1 VSSPTPAPTRSL
13 RRDEAEQRA
22 ALLRTHSYAVDLDLT
37 RGDDEF
43 GSVSTVRFSSGAGET
58 FVDVHALSVGAA
70 HLDGVPLDL
79 GTLQD
84 GRLPLRLDAG
94 EHELVVGATMA
105 YRRDGEGLHRAIDP
119 ADGAPYLYLMCFMD
133 AAPSAF
139 ACFDQPDLK
148 ATWDV
153 TVTAPA
159 AWTVRGNGVAV
170 REGADHDAARW
181 RLERTQPL
189 PTYLVTLVAGGW
201 YVLESE
207 HDGIALGLSARRSLA
222 PDLDREADEL
232 WTLTRQSFDE
242 LHRLFGIRYPF
253 GQYHQAF
260 VPEFNAGAMENA
272 GCVLFRDPMVFSS
285 RVNRD
290 QRLGRASTIAH
301 EMAHQWFGN
310 LVTPRWW
317 DDLWLNESFAE
328 YAGTRVTADAT
339 QYGDAWTNESYVRR
353 PWGLGADRRPTTHPV
368 AGEPGTAAPDAAT
381 ALGDFDGISYAKGA
395 AVLRQLASRDDGVF
409 WAGVSDHMRTHAF
422 SNATLADLVGA
433 WERAGAGDLSGFVA
447 GWLRTAGPDT
457 LTFDRPAGVVRCRP
471 HSPDGARREHA
482 VEVAVGPDWE
492 RLPLVV
498 AGDEAALSV
507 PDGAAV
513 VVDAGEDTWAL
524 TVPDPVTLEAL
535 PTLLG
540 STDRTLRATVWGQVR
555 SGFGEAAVDPAVV
568 LDMVDATTPTETDE
582 DAVTRVLPWVLGGV
596 VPHATDPESAA
607 QRVHEA
613 ALGRARTAE
622 PGSTLQ
628 LSAVQAATSS
638 AGDVDLL
645 RSWLAGAEPAP
656 GCGLDLDLRWRV
668 LRRLAVL
675 GATEVAELDAE
686 VARERTSHAVVSR
699 VAARASMPTAEA
711 KSWAWQLFTGELEG
725 SNYEVEAAGNAFW
738 HADQA
743 EVLAPYADRYL
754 ADLPATAEH
763 RTGWL
768 LADAARAFFPR
779 TWWSE
784 VTVEGVRTL
793 ADRDGLASGLQR
805 ALLDCADDLAR
816 NLAIQRAF
824 PSGSAS

>member
-1 VSSPTPAPTRSL
+1 MTSPTPAPSRSL

-22 ALLRTHSYAVDLDLT
+22 ALLRTHAYVVDLDLT
-37 RGDDEF
+37 RGDETF
-43 GSVSTVRFSSGAGET
+43 GSTSTVRFSSGAGET
-58 FVDVHALSVGAA
+58 FLDVHARAVTAVRLDGAA
-70 HLDGVPLDL
+70 LDPASVR
-79 GTLQD
+79 D

-94 EHELVVGATMA
+94 EHELVVEATMA
-105 YRRDGEGLHRAIDP
+105 YRTDGEGMHRAVDP

-170 REGADHDAARW
+170 REGTEGDADRW
-181 RLERTQPL
+181 RLEGTQPL

-201 YVLESE
+201 HVVEDS

-222 PDLDREADEL
+222 VDLDREADEL
-232 WTLTRQSFDE
+232 LTLTRQSFDE

-285 RVNRD
+285 KVNRD
-290 QRLGRASTIAH
+290 QRIGRASTIAH

-310 LVTPRWW
+310 LVTPVWW

-339 QYGDAWTNESYVRR
+339 VYDDAWTNESYVRR

-395 AVLRQLASRDDGVF
+395 AVLRQLARRDDEVF
-409 WAGVSDHMRTHAF
+409 WRGVSDHMRAHAF
-422 SNATLADLVGA
+422 GNATLADLVGS
-433 WERAGAGDLSGFVA
+433 WERAGAGDLSDFVA

-457 LTFDRPAGVVRCRP
+457 LTLDRAAGVVRCTP
-471 HSPDGARREHA
+471 YAPGGARREHA
-482 VEVAVGPDWE
+482 VEVALGPDW
-492 RLPLVV
+492 RRVPLVV
-498 AGDEAALSV
+498 TGDEAPLEV
-507 PDGAAV
+507 PDEAPVVLDAA
-513 VVDAGEDTWAL
+513 EDTWAL
-524 TVPDPVTLEAL
+524 VVPDPVTLAAL
-535 PTLLG
+535 PPLLG
-540 STDRTLRATVWGQVR
+540 SADRTLRAAVWGQVR
-555 SGFGEAAVDPAVV
+555 NGFGEAAVDPALV
-568 LDMVDATTPTETDE
+568 LDLVDATTPTETDE
-582 DAVTRVLPWVLGGV
+582 DAVARVLPWVLSGV
-596 VPHATDPESAA
+596 VAHTADPEAAA

-613 ALGRARTAE
+613 ALARATSAE
-622 PGSTLQ
+622 AGSTLQ
-628 LSAVQAATSS
+628 LSAVQAAVAA

-668 LRRLAVL
+668 LRRLAML
-675 GATEVAELDAE
+675 GATDLAELDAE
-686 VARERTSHAVVSR
+686 VERERNSHAVTSR
-699 VAARASMPTAEA
+699 TAARASMPTAEA
-711 KSWAWQLFTGELEG
+711 KAWAWQVFTGELEAT
-725 SNYEVEAAGNAFW
+725 NYEVEAAGNAFW
-738 HADQA
+738 HSDQG
-743 EVLAPYADRYL
+743 ELLAPYADRYL
-754 ADLPATAEH
+754 ADLPATAER
-763 RTGWL
+763 RTGWT

-779 TWWSE
+779 TWLSE
-784 VTVEGVRTL
+784 VTLEGARTL
-793 ADRDGLASGLQR
+793 AARDDLASGLRR
-805 ALLDCADDLAR
+805 ALLDCSDDLAR
-816 NLAIQRAF
+816 RIAVQRTFGPGA
-824 PSGSAS
+824 